1 MFRFFEFIVFF
12 LIGYKIIRMVFSE
25 IKPQQKVRSAAPNQ
39 HINSNPYKQQ
49 QRTTTAS
56 KPTSSF
62 DDAEFIDYEEVK

>member
-25 IKPQQKVRSAAPNQ
+25 IRPKQKVRSTAQNQ
-39 HINSNPYKQQ
+39 NINSNTYQ
-49 QRTTTAS
+49 QRTTPKPAS
-56 KPTSSF
+56 DF